1 MTESSERP
9 AEEVQAAREKI
20 LLAAARLFAERG
32 YESTSLAEVAR
43 AAKVSKALIFWHFD
57 NKQQLYLSALQKN
70 LEPYHIDRE
79 ELAGLEEPEQIVRLI
94 EAFYQF
100 VNDNVYSVRFF
111 MTLMLRGEHPVP
123 EANQPL
129 QGHGSLQRVNELY
142 GAFRQSFAEIIKR
155 GQSRGLFKADLDPE
169 REAALIL
176 VTLVGTLAQQFMLG
190 EPAASCKEL
199 IDYYKAALFERLERQ
214 ASDHPCTTSPIV

>member
-1 MTESSERP
+1 MTESSEQRP
-9 AEEVQAAREKI
+9 PEGVQAAREKI

-111 MTLMLRGEHPVP
+111 MTLMLRGEHSVT

-129 QGHGSLQRVNELY
+129 QSHDSLQRVNELY
-142 GAFRQSFAEIIKR
+142 GAFRNPS
-155 GQSRGLFKADLDPE
+155 L
-169 REAALIL
+169 
-176 VTLVGTLAQQFMLG
+176 
-190 EPAASCKEL
+190 
-199 IDYYKAALFERLERQ
+199 RLSIAGRI
-214 ASDHPCTTSPIV
+214 AGCSNRI